1 MIRHTTNQKTKII
14 SYEVFHIENGKF
26 YGTWSVETWQEA
38 TDLEARVISFA
49 NACTMID
56 MRKMNMKWNP
66 RISRERLLE
75 LDRNPDKYETGDM
88 LELQNDAGDMLLD
101 LLEAHRILQGPNS
114 QKPDKETTP

>member
-1 MIRHTTNQKTKII
+1 
-14 SYEVFHIENGKF
+14 
-26 YGTWSVETWQEA
+26 
-38 TDLEARVISFA
+38 
-49 NACTMID
+49 
-56 MRKMNMKWNP
+56 MNMKWNP